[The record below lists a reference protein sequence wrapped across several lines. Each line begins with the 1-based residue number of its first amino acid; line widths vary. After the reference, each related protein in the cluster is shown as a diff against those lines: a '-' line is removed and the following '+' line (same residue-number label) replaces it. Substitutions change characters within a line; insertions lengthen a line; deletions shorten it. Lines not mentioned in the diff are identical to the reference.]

1 MAQLSVALRAV
12 WAARSESALPRPL
25 GLDGDGPT
33 KKLGTR
39 TSPGIDDVDARLIK
53 RLLAGAIQL
62 NAENSDPSMGR

>member
-1 MAQLSVALRAV
+1 MPQLSVALHPNGAE
-12 WAARSESALPRPL
+12 AALPRPL

-53 RLLAGAIQL
+53 RLLAAAIQL